1 MNRRLL
7 GGIVGLAVSLGA
19 WGGSVPAAE
28 PTAVALNA
36 ADADLLNRV
45 SGYLNQIETLKAHF
59 NQISPDGS
67 LQEGLLT
74 MERPGRMRFEY
85 QQPTPLLVV
94 ADGTFV
100 VVHDKDRNSTDRY
113 PLNATPL
120 DAILENKVNLAKDLL
135 VTHVEDRGG
144 VIRLTARDRAEPGK
158 GEVTLVL
165 DDQPMALRQWVVTDA
180 QGMVTTVSLDD
191 LHPNVPVDPRQFI
204 FNDQGPKPRRGR

>member
-1 MNRRLL
+1 MKRWIL
-7 GGIVGLAVSLGA
+7 GSAALLAVSGGIWGA
-19 WGGSVPAAE
+19 PVPAAE

-36 ADADLLNRV
+36 TDSDVLSRV

-59 NQISPDGS
+59 NQVSPDGS
-67 LQEGLLT
+67 LQEGQLT
-74 MERPGRMRFEY
+74 MQRPGRMRFEY

-94 ADGTFV
+94 SDGTFV
-100 VVHDKDRNSTDRY
+100 VVRDKDRDTNDRY

-120 DAILENKVNLAKDLL
+120 DAILENKVNLAEDLL

-144 VIRLTARDRAEPGK
+144 VVRLTARDRAEPGK

-180 QGMVTTVSLDD
+180 QGAVTTVSLDD

-204 FNDQGPKPRRGR
+204 LNDQGPKPRRER